1 MGTGGKYPLVFLI
14 CAVMRNKISII
25 HPTITILT
33 VSVILQ
39 IFMRDMRRSQLLQIL
54 LRYFRA
60 NTIIG
65 TMDHDLIAVGL

>member
-1 MGTGGKYPLVFLI
+1 MGTGGEYPPVFLI
-14 CAVMRNKISII
+14 CTVMRNKISII
-25 HPTITILT
+25 HPAVTILT

-39 IFMRDMRRSQLLQIL
+39 IFVRDMRCSQLLQIL

-65 TMDHDLIAVGL
+65 AMDHHLIAAGL